1 MIVPAF
7 VTHRLRQSDCSGNN
21 IMMDVSLLY
30 PKGYHPRFIDRS
42 RDYRG
47 SAKHYTRTERPPKYF
62 LIDFGL
68 SRRYDPKDGPPLE
81 LPIHGGDKTV
91 PEFQEEG
98 YDKPSDPF
106 VTDIYYLGN
115 MIKENFLDV
124 RLSPFRPRKKTT
136 A

>member
-1 MIVPAF
+1 
-7 VTHRLRQSDCSGNN
+7 
-21 IMMDVSLLY
+21 MMDARPLY
-30 PKGYHPRFIDRS
+30 PNGYHPIQTFRNRNF
-42 RDYRG
+42 RG
-47 SAKHYTRTERPPKYF
+47 SAKYYTRTERPPRYF

-81 LPIHGGDKTV
+81 LPIRGGDKTV

-106 VTDIYYLGN
+106 ATDIYYVGN

-124 RLSPFRPRKKTT
+124 SLSPFRPHKKIT